1 MSREVIMNCSNIQ
14 AQSVDSER
22 LHEKKEKHSQTAI
35 CANFDKSVVLW
46 SPGGISSMVLHE
58 GFNLHRIPKN
68 YLTRKSYIEKLIYH
82 ATMSDSM
89 KSPFA
94 GFKIADDYL
103 DELDHIDVIGG
114 IKTFKTFIRSF
125 FRNNSRTSTMI
136 HKIGKTWLLDEF
148 DIDSFLLSGGD
159 CREWL
164 WLREFLKKEDYRL
177 CSHSLSR
184 NVLISHDLESKFLY
198 HTVFQSP
205 ELDLREISIQQ
216 PKGLLPSSNEVYTAN
231 KVVREVVCTS
241 LDSSPKD
248 TDDGHS
254 SSIVDITS
262 SADGVV
268 QTSYREQNIGSK
280 QQFWTSCLTSSDMYL
295 HTAEWQLKD
304 LSFIIG
310 SDMPIFG
317 TPKHPCISLK
327 LSPLHES
334 INFLTGIDVWLE
346 NIINEVP
353 EVAMCYHHEGIVMQ
367 EYEIYKTCEIPSII
381 GFETEQI
388 NQIIRNL
395 IMFLKRNATQ
405 EGHTYW
411 LVKEPGL
418 DVVKLYDLTTLGYKE
433 FLNKCSEEPTCR
445 EAVMKDNNPFILP
458 VASLSYKLAEIRV
471 KEYTHYRET
480 QMFQSTCNSS
490 SSPPRYSTDDNGYDE
505 MNTVLD
511 AIRLLRNCL
520 NLISVYENFSNMSD
534 MSSLLSNSEQQHTSS
549 PGINDLKLRA
559 VLLLCR
565 LYLITPTS
573 VIMACF
579 KNIQGLVC
587 SSRETVSVDI
597 EQFGKS
603 IGSTEPFHLSDDNQ
617 HTSSILVPINANH
630 NYLGSMII
638 DALRKSNTSQLSQLA
653 ISILG
658 SYNRNPAF
666 GHHDKMLTAYSS
678 SSSSPSTTVN
688 SHHQQQNMIN
698 NANEMN
704 ESQTYSLPFAVLKS
718 CIAKSEELW
727 FTVYQQMHNTDT
739 LLNPIVIESLRMIF
753 KHTLPALMLLEHLV
767 PDIFTTA
774 YTHCLLIDSKKQLQQ
789 LSIQKP
795 NCPYCSSRDLIK
807 NPLDHR
813 CLADTLLIV
822 SCLFSAAFI
831 SYPEALQR
839 TNPINN
845 SSNHLSV
852 MTGQSNLASSV
863 SVDTFIMQSA
873 CEQSKAQMKIY
884 LDTVLLGPVKLSIV
898 SPTTEKVSNN
908 SPTLTKYIN
917 WFNILNLTA
926 CCLQRVLR
934 RSAETTCYQ
943 EQHHQS
949 RKSTTLMKQA
959 TNNKSGFSHD
969 FKEYMKRLKITNDW
983 WPVLMNMFVCSLR
996 SMWLDCVNNANQDE
1010 PIHSTFNR
1018 LLDQCLNI
1026 LLSNPFDSSFIVITS
1041 AHTTVTTTTGHT
1053 ATTVISGAT
1062 NSTNNS
1068 NSKCM
1073 SMASCNLIDT
1083 NEFQL
1088 FKLLAL
1094 YSQSHSA
1101 PASSSSPSWSN
1112 KLSSLLK
1119 WRTNQD
1125 RLLPNETLFFSQS
1138 HLKTS
1143 SSMKNDTKYQFSLT
1157 AVCLARSI
1165 EALLHYQLSQEH
1177 STPSAQ
1183 VCLDLLLTTNEYL
1196 SICLEEFKSVQ
1207 VDKLEYLDVVNNVL
1221 KQVLRCL
1228 PSDLTPYSIASPST
1242 TNLPTTT
1249 GGSNPIKMIINKDI
1263 LRSFVNLR
1271 LHQLN
1276 TMLLRHNHGIAFKR
1290 GKAQTPAWFS
1300 MITQVRTTLDWH
1312 ASYLDNITCD
1322 KEGKLFSVDPQ
1333 DIVLHVTLLSH
1344 LVNLQTVNQDVLSI
1358 LGIQAILRD
1367 ICRIHPILRLIN
1379 SPAGCFTP
1387 VAYSDLQGPLNSIS
1401 RSLHKL
1407 CSTLAEKSQSY
1418 RHESK
1423 SDQMKSTSSQKHP
1436 KKNNKHKGN
1445 NNNKPG
1451 EQIPGIVH
1459 LDKSQESVLLSNIKQ
1474 QENSCFK
1481 TELKPN
1487 QTNDPCQIFDSNCQ
1501 TLQLQIEH
1509 VIKYLSEL

>member
-1 MSREVIMNCSNIQ
+1 MNSSNAQ
-14 AQSVDSER
+14 AQSLDSEK
-22 LHEKKEKHSQTAI
+22 LHAKKEKHRQTAI

-46 SPGGISSMVLHE
+46 SPGDISSMVLRE

-94 GFKIADDYL
+94 GFKIANDYL

-125 FRNNSRTSTMI
+125 FRNNGRTSTMI
-136 HKIGKTWLLDEF
+136 HKIGKTWLLNEF

-159 CREWL
+159 CHEWL

-216 PKGLLPSSNEVYTAN
+216 PKSLLSSSDEVYTASEI
-231 KVVREVVCTS
+231 VQEVVCTS
-241 LDSSPKD
+241 LDLSPKG
-248 TDDGHS
+248 TDDEHS
-254 SSIVDITS
+254 SSIVNITS
-262 SADGVV
+262 SADDVV
-268 QTSYREQNIGSK
+268 QTSYREQNNGSK
-280 QQFWTSCLTSSDMYL
+280 QQFWSSCVMNSDIYL

-304 LSFIIG
+304 LSFVIG

-317 TPKHPCISLK
+317 TPKNPCISLK

-433 FLNKCSEEPTCR
+433 FLNKCSEEPKCR
-445 EAVMKDNNPFILP
+445 ETFMK
-458 VASLSYKLAEIRV
+458 V
-471 KEYTHYRET
+471 H
-480 QMFQSTCNSS
+480 
-490 SSPPRYSTDDNGYDE
+490 
-505 MNTVLD
+505 
-511 AIRLLRNCL
+511 
-520 NLISVYENFSNMSD
+520 ENFSNMSD
-534 MSSLLSNSEQQHTSS
+534 ISSLSSNSAQQHTS
-549 PGINDLKLRA
+549 PGINDLKFRA

-573 VIMACF
+573 VIMECF

-587 SSRETVSVDI
+587 SSRE
-597 EQFGKS
+597 
-603 IGSTEPFHLSDDNQ
+603 
-617 HTSSILVPINANH
+617 
-630 NYLGSMII
+630 
-638 DALRKSNTSQLSQLA
+638 
-653 ISILG
+653 ILG
-658 SYNRNPAF
+658 SYKRNPDF
-666 GHHDKMLTAYSS
+666 DHQDKMLTAYSS
-678 SSSSPSTTVN
+678 TSSSITVN

-698 NANEMN
+698 NTNEMN

-718 CIAKSEELW
+718 YIAKSEELW

-739 LLNPIVIESLRMIF
+739 LLNPMVIESLRMIF
-753 KHTLPALMLLEHLV
+753 KYTLPALMLLEHLV
-767 PDIFTTA
+767 PDTCTTA
-774 YTHCLLIDSKKQLQQ
+774 YTHCLLIDRKKQLQQ

-795 NCPYCSSRDLIK
+795 NCPYCFSYDLIK

-845 SSNHLSV
+845 SSHHLSV
-852 MTGQSNLASSV
+852 MTGQSNLGSSV

-884 LDTVLLGPVKLSIV
+884 LDTVLLGPVKLPIV
-898 SPTTEKVSNN
+898 SSATEKVSNN
-908 SPTLTKYIN
+908 SPMLTKYTN
-917 WFNILNLTA
+917 WFNILNFTA

-934 RSAETTCYQ
+934 QSTETTCYQ
-943 EQHHQS
+943 EQS
-949 RKSTTLMKQA
+949 RKSAALMKRA

-969 FKEYMKRLKITNDW
+969 LKGYMNRLKITNDW
-983 WPVLMNMFVCSLR
+983 WPVLMNMIVCNLR

-1010 PIHSTFNR
+1010 PVHSTFNR

-1026 LLSNPFDSSFIVITS
+1026 LLSNPFDSPFIVMTS
-1041 AHTTVTTTTGHT
+1041 AHTTGNT

-1062 NSTNNS
+1062 ISNNNNS
-1068 NSKCM
+1068 IKCM
-1073 SMASCNLIDT
+1073 SMASYNLIDT

-1094 YSQSHSA
+1094 YSQSYSA
-1101 PASSSSPSWSN
+1101 SASSSSPPWSN
-1112 KLSSLLK
+1112 KLSSLVK

-1125 RLLPNETLFFSQS
+1125 RLLPNETLFFNHSYS
-1138 HLKTS
+1138 KTS
-1143 SSMKNDTKYQFSLT
+1143 SVKNDTKFQFSLI

-1165 EALLHYQLSQEH
+1165 EALLHYQLSQGH
-1177 STPSAQ
+1177 SIPSAQ

-1196 SICLEEFKSVQ
+1196 SICLEEFKSLQ

-1242 TNLPTTT
+1242 TNLPTTSE
-1249 GGSNPIKMIINKDI
+1249 GSNPIKMTVNKDI

-1276 TMLLRHNHGIAFKR
+1276 TMLLRHNHGMAFKR

-1300 MITQVRTTLDWH
+1300 MIAQVRTTLDWH
-1312 ASYLDNITCD
+1312 ASYLDDITYD
-1322 KEGKLFSVDPQ
+1322 KEEKLFSVDPQ

-1344 LVNLQTVNQDVLSI
+1344 LVNLQTVNQDVLSV

-1367 ICRIHPILRLIN
+1367 ICRIHPILRSIN

-1387 VAYSDLQGPLNSIS
+1387 IVYSDLQGPLNSIS
-1401 RSLHKL
+1401 RNLYKL
-1407 CSTLAEKSQSY
+1407 CSTLAGKSQNC

-1423 SDQMKSTSSQKHP
+1423 SSDLTKSTSSQKHSR
-1436 KKNNKHKGN
+1436 KNNKQKGSSRN
-1445 NNNKPG
+1445 NNDKLS
-1451 EQIPGIVH
+1451 EQTQEIVH
-1459 LDKSQESVLLSNIKQ
+1459 LEKSQESVLLSNIKQ
-1474 QENSCFK
+1474 QTENSCLK
-1481 TELKPN
+1481 TELKVN
-1487 QTNDPCQIFDSNCQ
+1487 QTNDPCQIFNSSYQ
-1501 TLQLQIEH
+1501 VLQLQIEH
-1509 VIKYLSEL
+1509 VIKYLSDL

>member
-1 MSREVIMNCSNIQ
+1 MLTVIMNSSNAQ
-14 AQSVDSER
+14 AQSLDSEK
-22 LHEKKEKHSQTAI
+22 LHAKKEKHRQTAI

-46 SPGGISSMVLHE
+46 SPGDISSMVLRE

-94 GFKIADDYL
+94 GFKIANDYL

-125 FRNNSRTSTMI
+125 FRNNGRTSTMI
-136 HKIGKTWLLDEF
+136 HKIGKTWLLNEF

-159 CREWL
+159 CHEWL

-216 PKGLLPSSNEVYTAN
+216 PKSLLSSSDEVYTASEI
-231 KVVREVVCTS
+231 VQEVVCTS
-241 LDSSPKD
+241 LDLSPKG
-248 TDDGHS
+248 TDDEHS
-254 SSIVDITS
+254 SSIVNITS
-262 SADGVV
+262 SADDVV
-268 QTSYREQNIGSK
+268 QTSYREQNNGSK
-280 QQFWTSCLTSSDMYL
+280 QQFWSSCVMNSDIYL

-304 LSFIIG
+304 LSFVIG

-317 TPKHPCISLK
+317 TPKNPCISLK

-433 FLNKCSEEPTCR
+433 FLNKCSEEPKCR
-445 EAVMKDNNPFILP
+445 ETFMK
-458 VASLSYKLAEIRV
+458 V
-471 KEYTHYRET
+471 H
-480 QMFQSTCNSS
+480 
-490 SSPPRYSTDDNGYDE
+490 
-505 MNTVLD
+505 
-511 AIRLLRNCL
+511 
-520 NLISVYENFSNMSD
+520 ENFSNMSD
-534 MSSLLSNSEQQHTSS
+534 ISSLSSNSAQQHTS
-549 PGINDLKLRA
+549 PGINDLKFRA

-573 VIMACF
+573 VIMECF

-587 SSRETVSVDI
+587 SSRE
-597 EQFGKS
+597 
-603 IGSTEPFHLSDDNQ
+603 
-617 HTSSILVPINANH
+617 
-630 NYLGSMII
+630 
-638 DALRKSNTSQLSQLA
+638 
-653 ISILG
+653 ILG
-658 SYNRNPAF
+658 SYKRNPDF
-666 GHHDKMLTAYSS
+666 DHQDKMLTAYSS
-678 SSSSPSTTVN
+678 TSSSITVN

-698 NANEMN
+698 NTNEMN

-718 CIAKSEELW
+718 YIAKSEELW

-739 LLNPIVIESLRMIF
+739 LLNPMVIESLRMIF
-753 KHTLPALMLLEHLV
+753 KYTLPALMLLEHLV
-767 PDIFTTA
+767 PDTCTTA
-774 YTHCLLIDSKKQLQQ
+774 YTHCLLIDRKKQLQQ

-795 NCPYCSSRDLIK
+795 NCPYCFSYDLIK

-845 SSNHLSV
+845 SSHHLSV
-852 MTGQSNLASSV
+852 MTGQSNLGSSV

-884 LDTVLLGPVKLSIV
+884 LDTVLLGPVKLPIV
-898 SPTTEKVSNN
+898 SSATEKVSNN
-908 SPTLTKYIN
+908 SPMLTKYTN
-917 WFNILNLTA
+917 WFNILNFTA

-934 RSAETTCYQ
+934 QSTETTCYQ
-943 EQHHQS
+943 EQS
-949 RKSTTLMKQA
+949 RKSAALMKRA

-969 FKEYMKRLKITNDW
+969 LKGYMNRLKITNDW
-983 WPVLMNMFVCSLR
+983 WPVLMNMIVCNLR

-1010 PIHSTFNR
+1010 PVHSTFNR

-1026 LLSNPFDSSFIVITS
+1026 LLSNPFDSPFIVMTS
-1041 AHTTVTTTTGHT
+1041 AHTTGNT

-1062 NSTNNS
+1062 ISNNNNS
-1068 NSKCM
+1068 IKCM
-1073 SMASCNLIDT
+1073 SMASYNLIDT

-1094 YSQSHSA
+1094 YSQSYSA
-1101 PASSSSPSWSN
+1101 SASSSSPPWSN
-1112 KLSSLLK
+1112 KLSSLVK

-1125 RLLPNETLFFSQS
+1125 RLLPNETLFFNHSYS
-1138 HLKTS
+1138 KTS
-1143 SSMKNDTKYQFSLT
+1143 SVKNDTKFQFSLI

-1165 EALLHYQLSQEH
+1165 EALLHYQLSQGH
-1177 STPSAQ
+1177 SIPSAQ

-1196 SICLEEFKSVQ
+1196 SICLEEFKSLQ

-1242 TNLPTTT
+1242 TNLPTTSE
-1249 GGSNPIKMIINKDI
+1249 GSNPIKMTVNKDI

-1276 TMLLRHNHGIAFKR
+1276 TMLLRHNHGMAFKR

-1300 MITQVRTTLDWH
+1300 MIAQVRTTLDWH
-1312 ASYLDNITCD
+1312 ASYLDDITYD
-1322 KEGKLFSVDPQ
+1322 KEEKLFSVDPQ

-1344 LVNLQTVNQDVLSI
+1344 LVNLQTVNQ
-1358 LGIQAILRD
+1358 GK
-1367 ICRIHPILRLIN
+1367 
-1379 SPAGCFTP
+1379 FF
-1387 VAYSDLQGPLNSIS
+1387 
-1401 RSLHKL
+1401 
-1407 CSTLAEKSQSY
+1407 
-1418 RHESK
+1418 
-1423 SDQMKSTSSQKHP
+1423 
-1436 KKNNKHKGN
+1436 
-1445 NNNKPG
+1445 
-1451 EQIPGIVH
+1451 VH
-1459 LDKSQESVLLSNIKQ
+1459 
-1474 QENSCFK
+1474 FG
-1481 TELKPN
+1481 
-1487 QTNDPCQIFDSNCQ
+1487 
-1501 TLQLQIEH
+1501 
-1509 VIKYLSEL
+1509 

>member
-1 MSREVIMNCSNIQ
+1 MNSSNAQ
-14 AQSVDSER
+14 AQSLDSEK
-22 LHEKKEKHSQTAI
+22 LHAKKEKHRQTAI

-46 SPGGISSMVLHE
+46 SPGDISSMVLRE

-94 GFKIADDYL
+94 GFKIANDYL

-125 FRNNSRTSTMI
+125 FRNNGRTSTMI
-136 HKIGKTWLLDEF
+136 HKIGKTWLLNEF

-159 CREWL
+159 CHEWL

-216 PKGLLPSSNEVYTAN
+216 PKSLLSSSDEVYTASEI
-231 KVVREVVCTS
+231 VQEVVCTS
-241 LDSSPKD
+241 LDLSPKG
-248 TDDGHS
+248 TDDEHS
-254 SSIVDITS
+254 SSIVNITS
-262 SADGVV
+262 SADDVV
-268 QTSYREQNIGSK
+268 QTSYREQNNGSK
-280 QQFWTSCLTSSDMYL
+280 QQFWSSCVMNSDIYL

-304 LSFIIG
+304 LSFVIG

-317 TPKHPCISLK
+317 TPKNPCISLK

-433 FLNKCSEEPTCR
+433 FLNKCSEEPKCR
-445 EAVMKDNNPFILP
+445 ETFMKDNNPFILP

-480 QMFQSTCNSS
+480 QIFQSACNPS

-505 MNTVLD
+505 TNTVLD
-511 AIRLLRNCL
+511 ALRLLKNCL
-520 NLISVYENFSNMSD
+520 NLISVHENFSNMSD
-534 MSSLLSNSEQQHTSS
+534 ISSLSSNSAQQHTS
-549 PGINDLKLRA
+549 PGINDLKFRA

-573 VIMACF
+573 VIMECF

-603 IGSTEPFHLSDDNQ
+603 IDAIEAFHLSDDNQ
-617 HTSSILVPINANH
+617 HANLTLVPINANH

-658 SYNRNPAF
+658 SYKRNPDF
-666 GHHDKMLTAYSS
+666 DHQDKMLTAYSS
-678 SSSSPSTTVN
+678 TSSSITVN

-698 NANEMN
+698 NTNEMN

-718 CIAKSEELW
+718 YIAKSEELW

-739 LLNPIVIESLRMIF
+739 LLNPMVIESLRMIF
-753 KHTLPALMLLEHLV
+753 KYTLPALMLLEHLV
-767 PDIFTTA
+767 PDTCTTA
-774 YTHCLLIDSKKQLQQ
+774 YTHCLLIDRKKQLQQ

-795 NCPYCSSRDLIK
+795 NCPYCFSYDLIK

-845 SSNHLSV
+845 SSHHLSV
-852 MTGQSNLASSV
+852 MTGQSNLGSSV

-884 LDTVLLGPVKLSIV
+884 LDTVLLGPVKLPIV
-898 SPTTEKVSNN
+898 SSATEKVSNN
-908 SPTLTKYIN
+908 SPMLTKYTN
-917 WFNILNLTA
+917 WFNILNFTA

-934 RSAETTCYQ
+934 QSTETTCYQ
-943 EQHHQS
+943 EQS
-949 RKSTTLMKQA
+949 RKSAALMKRA

-969 FKEYMKRLKITNDW
+969 LKGYMNRLKITNDW
-983 WPVLMNMFVCSLR
+983 WPVLMNMIVCNLR

-1010 PIHSTFNR
+1010 PVHSTFNR

-1026 LLSNPFDSSFIVITS
+1026 LLSNPFDSPFIVMTS
-1041 AHTTVTTTTGHT
+1041 AHTTGNT

-1062 NSTNNS
+1062 ISNNNNS
-1068 NSKCM
+1068 IKCM
-1073 SMASCNLIDT
+1073 SMASYNLIDT

-1094 YSQSHSA
+1094 YSQSYSA
-1101 PASSSSPSWSN
+1101 SASSSSPPWSN
-1112 KLSSLLK
+1112 KLSSLVK

-1125 RLLPNETLFFSQS
+1125 RLLPNETLFFNHSYS
-1138 HLKTS
+1138 KTS
-1143 SSMKNDTKYQFSLT
+1143 SVKNDTKFQFSLI

-1165 EALLHYQLSQEH
+1165 EALLHYQLSQGH
-1177 STPSAQ
+1177 SIPSAQ

-1196 SICLEEFKSVQ
+1196 SICLEEFKSLQ

-1242 TNLPTTT
+1242 TNLPTTSE
-1249 GGSNPIKMIINKDI
+1249 GSNPIKMTVNKDI

-1276 TMLLRHNHGIAFKR
+1276 TMLLRHNHGMAFKR

-1300 MITQVRTTLDWH
+1300 MIAQVRTTLDWH
-1312 ASYLDNITCD
+1312 ASYLDDITYD
-1322 KEGKLFSVDPQ
+1322 KEEKLFSVDPQ

-1344 LVNLQTVNQDVLSI
+1344 LVNLQTVNQDVLSV

-1367 ICRIHPILRLIN
+1367 ICRIHPILRSIN

-1387 VAYSDLQGPLNSIS
+1387 IVYSDLQGPLNSIS
-1401 RSLHKL
+1401 RNLYKL
-1407 CSTLAEKSQSY
+1407 CSTLAGKSQNC

-1423 SDQMKSTSSQKHP
+1423 SSDLTKSTSSQKHSR
-1436 KKNNKHKGN
+1436 KNNKQKGSSRN
-1445 NNNKPG
+1445 NNDKLS
-1451 EQIPGIVH
+1451 EQTQEIVH
-1459 LDKSQESVLLSNIKQ
+1459 LEKSQESVLLSNIKQ
-1474 QENSCFK
+1474 QTENSCLK
-1481 TELKPN
+1481 TELKLN
-1487 QTNDPCQIFDSNCQ
+1487 QTNDPCQIFNSSYQ
-1501 TLQLQIEH
+1501 VLQLQIEH